1 MASSTLKQNYKV
13 PSTSKV
19 SVDKLLRVGCYDLEK
34 TIGKGN
40 FAVVKLASNIIT
52 KTKVAIKI
60 IDKTCLNEEYLAKTY
75 REISILKKLR
85 HRHITRLYEV
95 MQSETMIYLVTE
107 YAPNGEIFDHLV
119 ENGRMKEPEA
129 ARVFTQ
135 LVFAVDYCHSKGVV
149 HRDLKAENVLLDK
162 DMNIKLAD
170 FGFSNRYEEGNFLRT
185 WCGSPPYAAP
195 EVFQGLE
202 YDGPRADIWSLGVV
216 LYALVCGALPF
227 DGKTLLELKSRV
239 VTGKFRIP
247 YFMSQDCEHLIRN
260 MLVVEPDRRFTLK
273 QIIKHRWLSEWIAE
287 VERECHQVRQPYNS
301 NSNTLSQSSTTINCT
316 EELSTIS
323 NQTTTNSTSVP
334 NLDSVVMSHM
344 LQLSGLTADKIAQS
358 VHEHRFDN
366 IYAIYYLLYDKLQ
379 QKRIEHQKINQHASR
394 ARSRTSITTG
404 VVDRSEI
411 IHQDTIDRLS
421 PINNTGVNQTG
432 MEYMWSDISVNLEK
446 YGDIDLDCIQRQ
458 SENFN
463 QNQLC
468 TNVTSV
474 SHVSGNTRRHTVG
487 PGDVAHEQAL
497 QDPNV
502 VPLDF
507 KNEPRNNQQHAGNHP
522 PINLPMLQNQPLHYL
537 TIKDQH
543 LLKPPLVMGATG
555 SFNRRASDGGANLPY
570 CFTTGQQLNQTHQD
584 HNIPPDTFY
593 IDPCV
598 NELTG
603 SNANEQFTSDV
614 TSIKTSNTI
623 QDEGSDEIQR
633 YMKKRGCT
641 KRHTVGCTEDL
652 SVSRHPG
659 EQQNL
664 PHVSVNLKPQTP
676 TGVISQNA
684 GCVGGGMRTRRTG
697 LLTVT
702 ERPPGRYSP
711 VRRASEGSK
720 TQFQGPLQ
728 ECQYLQKG
736 IAQRNFLVAPS
747 PPLLENSISLPGSPI
762 HGKPSSA
769 HNIFRRSGGGNMS
782 SVHEIEI
789 PEEALKSIMPLLDQ
803 LIKEQRI
810 TVELV
815 NKILLTRQIPMDL
828 AGHFGLLAHSSAAS
842 CGSHIDNVGSYLQ
855 QQMFSLSVSPLSLPN
870 SANSSHIQMSGVDQ
884 TSGVNMASSG
894 PLVQQQSSQN
904 STISEV
910 NAMEGLHSKQ
920 LLDIGYAQQS
930 GLISTYPGIGSGCQ
944 SPVYSSFSGTTSPNP
959 YVPNT
964 SLFCGSSQ
972 GAGGSSPLHQITKG
986 ISYLTTGGGGS
997 ITRGTSAASE
1007 ITNQPLDLS
1016 MDVCNSEDSETP
1028 QGSLTPQNWFVPSS
1042 PYYDL
1047 KPLNLSPIQPVRVV
1061 STPPSSPNLCIIQEE
1076 NANGQMCHT
1085 ISTGTPYVGC
1095 TGGVTPNTCPE
1106 VINLGDDSTS
1116 PGQQLSH
1123 PQICLTDVQGSEI
1136 TLVALSSENS
1146 RDSDCES
1153 LDQNNMS
1160 LMSLQGL
1167 IITEPSSDMPS
1178 ITRGIGR
1185 KTSLETDVNSSI
1197 SQPST
1202 SSNQPNDRRGSDKS
1216 LGFSDDSLSND
1227 SNNLSPCQEPSAS
1240 SGFKSDS
1247 HSEIGDHTEGHLTP
1261 DSMCDSRRM
1270 SEEMCYEVPLP
1281 HECSNLDTTR
1291 ILQMVKQTIDSTM
1304 PPKGFTL
1311 HSADDFTTTSTSSAT
1326 NTSNWPETKLSSAST
1341 GTTDS
1346 SQYSADMSTSS
1357 TATNLSLEYSGGL
1370 QIEVQVCEGRNRDNQ
1385 TTSKGIKLRRISGD
1399 QFEYGKLC
1407 QQLISQ
1413 LTMQQV
1419 AV

>member
-1 MASSTLKQNYKV
+1 MY
-13 PSTSKV
+13 
-19 SVDKLLRVGCYDLEK
+19 
-34 TIGKGN
+34 
-40 FAVVKLASNIIT
+40 
-52 KTKVAIKI
+52 
-60 IDKTCLNEEYLAKTY
+60 
-75 REISILKKLR
+75 
-85 HRHITRLYEV
+85 
-95 MQSETMIYLVTE
+95 
-107 YAPNGEIFDHLV
+107 
-119 ENGRMKEPEA
+119 
-129 ARVFTQ
+129 
-135 LVFAVDYCHSKGVV
+135 
-149 HRDLKAENVLLDK
+149 
-162 DMNIKLAD
+162 
-170 FGFSNRYEEGNFLRT
+170 
-185 WCGSPPYAAP
+185 
-195 EVFQGLE
+195 
-202 YDGPRADIWSLGVV
+202 V
-216 LYALVCGALPF
+216 LYI
-227 DGKTLLELKSRV
+227 
-239 VTGKFRIP
+239 VTSITF
-247 YFMSQDCEHLIRN
+247 
-260 MLVVEPDRRFTLK
+260 
-273 QIIKHRWLSEWIAE
+273 
-287 VERECHQVRQPYNS
+287 
-301 NSNTLSQSSTTINCT
+301 
-316 EELSTIS
+316 LSTIS

-344 LQLSGLTADKIAQS
+344 LQLSGLTADKMP
-358 VHEHRFDN
+358 N
-366 IYAIYYLLYDKLQ
+366 P
-379 QKRIEHQKINQHASR
+379 
-394 ARSRTSITTG
+394 SRTSITTG

-870 SANSSHIQMSGVDQ
+870 SANSSHLQMSGVDQ
-884 TSGVNMASSG
+884 TSGVNTASSG

-930 GLISTYPGIGSGCQ
+930 SRGLISTYPGIGSGCQ

-1146 RDSDCES
+1146 RDSDCDS

-1419 AV
+1419 AFKLEQEIEKFKPPMQKKISAIFNEINIKMFDLSISIKYGDLQQFFCFKFKFSLIFILHLQLSSCF